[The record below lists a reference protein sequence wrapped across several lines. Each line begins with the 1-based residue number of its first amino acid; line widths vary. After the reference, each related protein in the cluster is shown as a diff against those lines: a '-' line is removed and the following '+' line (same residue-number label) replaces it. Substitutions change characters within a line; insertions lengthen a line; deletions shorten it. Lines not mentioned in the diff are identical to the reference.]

1 MTLRARLLLATALIL
16 VVVVAGAAL
25 ILRTQQAFLIGQ
37 IDDQLLVA
45 RPLFGGPPSVTE
57 FEPPDTPTGSPDAPV
72 SNLYVGVIDDGA
84 LVTIIEGQ
92 LLDDVPRIDS
102 DWIDQRVGEPFT
114 VEGLGGETRFRVV
127 LAQPDE
133 AQPVSVIARPLDE
146 VDHAIDR
153 LRWALVGGSM
163 AIATVLLLAMWWI
176 QRLGLRPVA
185 QVTAVAEAIAGGDHS
200 QRVETTD
207 ARTEAGRLATAFN
220 VMLDERDASEAHLR
234 RFVADASHELRT
246 PLTSIRGYLDL
257 YREGGF
263 RGAGEF
269 DDVIRRMQQES
280 SRMQDLVEDLLLLA
294 KLDEHRPLRHEPV
307 DLGPLLEDAA
317 TDARVVQPDRSIIV
331 GIADAPI
338 HALGDTYRLQ
348 QVVGA
353 LVSNALLHT
362 PTDAEVRLTA
372 TRTEQDAQLIV
383 ADDGPGLDA
392 DDAEHVFERFYRGDQ
407 SRARRTGGSGL
418 GLAIAKSIVAA
429 HGGSISLETA
439 PGRGCRFTV
448 RVPLGAIPPANG
460 QPGRGRA
467 ASPTHGPTA

>member
-1 MTLRARLLLATALIL
+1 VTLRTRLLLATALIL
-16 VVVVAGAAL
+16 LVVVAGATL
-25 ILRTQQAFLIGQ
+25 LLRTQEAYLIGQ

-45 RPLFGGPPSVTE
+45 RPLFRGPPSVTG
-57 FEPPDTPTGSPDAPV
+57 FEPPDTSTTQPPDAPV
-72 SNLYVGVIDDGA
+72 SNLYVGMIDDGV
-84 LVTIIEGQ
+84 LVTVIEGQ

-102 DWIDQRVGEPFT
+102 DGIDQGVGEPFT
-114 VEGLGGETRFRVV
+114 VDGLGGETRFRVV

-133 AQPVSVIARPLDE
+133 TERASVIALPLDE
-146 VDHAIDR
+146 VDQAVDR
-153 LRWALVGGSM
+153 LRWALVGGSA

-185 QVTAVAEAIAGGDHS
+185 KVTAVAEAIADGDRS

-257 YREGGF
+257 YGEGGF
-263 RGAGEF
+263 RGTGEL
-269 DDVIRRMQQES
+269 DDAIRRMRQES

-294 KLDEHRPLRHEPV
+294 KLDEHRPLRCEPV

-331 GIADAPI
+331 DSPNAPI

-362 PTDAEVRLTA
+362 PTDAEIRLTA

-392 DDAEHVFERFYRGDQ
+392 ADAQHVFERLYRGDQ

-418 GLAIAKSIVAA
+418 GLAIAKSIIDA

-448 RVPLGAIPPANG
+448 RVPLGRVPP
-460 QPGRGRA
+460 
-467 ASPTHGPTA
+467 PTDN